1 MRILWVTRNCL
12 LDHSSGASLSA
23 KGMLTSL
30 LRRGADI
37 TVVSATTFD
46 SEAARRI
53 FFEKT
58 SLEPL
63 SNQVVKAVDG
73 GIINFIVKTISYDP
87 NAIQLIELHTFLDV
101 YKKAL
106 SKYQPDI
113 VWMYGGTFFE
123 RALIEEAK
131 ARNIKTAFYLV
142 NGNYHGDEWHQSLD
156 RIFTDSKATTEFY
169 RVRDGIHPIP
179 LGTFIDKEKI
189 VPAHMERRHVTFVNP
204 SRSKGSLL
212 VAQLALALETRRPD
226 ILFEVVEGRSPWAE
240 SVKAVS
246 RAQGDERTSL
256 ENVITT
262 PMTQDMRTIYGR
274 SRVVLAPSL
283 WWESGSRVLAE
294 ASLNWIPAV
303 VPERGGSPEMI
314 GLGGVTLKLPENM
327 YEKPYDKIL
336 DPNGLEVFVALIERL
351 YDDTAYYA
359 ELVLQAKQ
367 HGEKNHNIERNAD
380 VLYQEFRTL
389 LAVNN

>member
-1 MRILWVTRNCL
+1 
-12 LDHSSGASLSA
+12 
-23 KGMLTSL
+23 
-30 LRRGADI
+30 
-37 TVVSATTFD
+37 
-46 SEAARRI
+46 
-53 FFEKT
+53 
-58 SLEPL
+58 
-63 SNQVVKAVDG
+63 
-73 GIINFIVKTISYDP
+73 
-87 NAIQLIELHTFLDV
+87 
-101 YKKAL
+101 
-106 SKYQPDI
+106 
-113 VWMYGGTFFE
+113 
-123 RALIEEAK
+123 
-131 ARNIKTAFYLV
+131 
-142 NGNYHGDEWHQSLD
+142 
-156 RIFTDSKATTEFY
+156 
-169 RVRDGIHPIP
+169 
-179 LGTFIDKEKI
+179 
-189 VPAHMERRHVTFVNP
+189 
-204 SRSKGSLL
+204 
-212 VAQLALALETRRPD
+212 
-226 ILFEVVEGRSPWAE
+226 
-240 SVKAVS
+240 
-246 RAQGDERTSL
+246 
-256 ENVITT
+256 
-262 PMTQDMRTIYGR
+262 MTQDMRTIYGR

>member
-1 MRILWVTRNCL
+1 
-12 LDHSSGASLSA
+12 
-23 KGMLTSL
+23 MLTSL

-87 NAIQLIELHTFLDV
+87 NAIQLIELHTLLDV
-101 YKKAL
+101 YKQAL

-226 ILFEVVEGRSPWAE
+226 ILFEVVEGRSPWTE

-327 YEKPYDKIL
+327 YEKPYDTLL
-336 DPNGLEVFVALIERL
+336 DPNGMEVFVALIERL